1 MDFSIHPNNLNS
13 ISTRTSAGKDDKER
27 QLNRLR
33 ESTREFEAIYVN
45 EMFKAMRKTVPED
58 GIFKTSKTEEMFRD
72 MMDME
77 LARET
82 AKGDGIGIGKA
93 MYDQMKET
101 IENKR

>member
-1 MDFSIHPNNLNS
+1 MEFTIHPNSINS
-13 ISTRTSAGKDDKER
+13 ISTQNSANMSDKER

-45 EMFKAMRKTVPED
+45 EMFKAMRKTVPDD
-58 GIFKTSKTEEMFRD
+58 GIFQTSKTEEMFRD

-77 LARET
+77 LARNT
-82 AKGDGIGIGKA
+82 AAGEGMGIGQA
-93 MYDQMKET
+93 MYDQMKEG